1 MNLGLASHASL
12 VARENFNK
20 NNTLLN
26 NSLEKLST
34 GLRINKASDDA
45 IGLAISDKLRFQST
59 GVKQGIDNANSA
71 ISMMQIADKS
81 INELSKILDTIKGKA
96 IQMNTDTTSEEG
108 RKAIKNDI
116 LALIENYDNI
126 VCSTNYNK
134 TTLLN
139 GCATPFVFQVA
150 DKSNDLVKV
159 NIDNIESSQ
168 MGNDEPFRLKNFITG
183 FTPFA
188 PPVIGDAN
196 GGVILSND
204 LTNRVGYGSNPAG
217 NFMIEVPAG
226 IKNFTV
232 HLDDYGANDTI
243 PIFTKDGTH
252 VAGTRA
258 GHSSWDA
265 PNGPAEILNLFPDK
279 FNAGASYTDDL
290 SRYALNSPKDSL
302 GDSNVNWIDKSGNS
316 QIYNLGFN
324 DEMVVIPNVTEN
336 LVIFINGNGAYDVAA
351 EWRDNTLDA
360 DDDSC
365 GCDDLELE
373 RNDENPNLKT
383 QAQILM
389 DIVDKALSQL
399 NAQRG
404 SIGAGVNQIEGA
416 VRNNMSN
423 YVKLRASESTL
434 RDLDYASES
443 ANFNK
448 LDIQSKAGSFALS
461 QTSNLKANLLM
472 QLLQ

>member
-243 PIFTKDGTH
+243 QIFTKDGTH
-252 VAGTRA
+252 VAGTPA
-258 GHSSWDA
+258 GHSSWM
-265 PNGPAEILNLFPDK
+265 LQMVQQK
-279 FNAGASYTDDL
+279 F
-290 SRYALNSPKDSL
+290 
-302 GDSNVNWIDKSGNS
+302 
-316 QIYNLGFN
+316 
-324 DEMVVIPNVTEN
+324 
-336 LVIFINGNGAYDVAA
+336 
-351 EWRDNTLDA
+351 
-360 DDDSC
+360 
-365 GCDDLELE
+365 
-373 RNDENPNLKT
+373 
-383 QAQILM
+383 
-389 DIVDKALSQL
+389 
-399 NAQRG
+399 
-404 SIGAGVNQIEGA
+404 
-416 VRNNMSN
+416 
-423 YVKLRASESTL
+423 
-434 RDLDYASES
+434 
-443 ANFNK
+443 
-448 LDIQSKAGSFALS
+448 
-461 QTSNLKANLLM
+461 
-472 QLLQ
+472 

>member
-1 MNLGLASHASL
+1 
-12 VARENFNK
+12 
-20 NNTLLN
+20 
-26 NSLEKLST
+26 
-34 GLRINKASDDA
+34 
-45 IGLAISDKLRFQST
+45 
-59 GVKQGIDNANSA
+59 
-71 ISMMQIADKS
+71 
-81 INELSKILDTIKGKA
+81 
-96 IQMNTDTTSEEG
+96 
-108 RKAIKNDI
+108 
-116 LALIENYDNI
+116 
-126 VCSTNYNK
+126 
-134 TTLLN
+134 
-139 GCATPFVFQVA
+139 
-150 DKSNDLVKV
+150 
-159 NIDNIESSQ
+159 

-243 PIFTKDGTH
+243 QIFTKDGTH
-252 VAGTRA
+252 VAGTPA

-279 FNAGASYTDDL
+279 FNAEASYTDDL

-423 YVKLRASESTL
+423 YVKLRDSESTL

-461 QTSNLKANLLM
+461 QASNLKANLLM